1 MMERWREEV
10 RNIQLAHDQEHR
22 DLIEVSHNQGRARL
36 VKGIYRTLIKSNY
49 LLFGGWGCYA
59 LGIYLK
65 PVLKLFLEDGGL
77 IYTKVLEVI

>member
-1 MMERWREEV
+1 MAGVLGWNVVGGMRW
-10 RNIQLAHDQEHR
+10 AGGY
-22 DLIEVSHNQGRARL
+22 SP
-36 VKGIYRTLIKSNY
+36 
-49 LLFGGWGCYA
+49 LFGGWGCYA